1 MASFLQIFAY
11 NQKVRYLLIPRNG
24 HSTGAV
30 LADGLRTLI
39 ELEGKSYQIRL
50 KERQPVRIQVDSVH
64 LENLVLATK
73 QGFLLSIER
82 KYLFSN

>member
-1 MASFLQIFAY
+1 MTLFLQIFAY
-11 NQKVRYLLIPRNG
+11 NQQVRYLLIPRNG

-50 KERQPVRIQVDSVH
+50 RRDNAVRIQVDSVH
-64 LENLVLATK
+64 LENLVLATN